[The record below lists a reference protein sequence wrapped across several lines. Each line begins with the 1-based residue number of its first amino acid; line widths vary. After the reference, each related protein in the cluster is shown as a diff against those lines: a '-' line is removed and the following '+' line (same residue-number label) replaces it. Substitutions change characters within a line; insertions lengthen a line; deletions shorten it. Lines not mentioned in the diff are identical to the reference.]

1 MDTFRNLITIIES
14 KQGVKIN
21 LEEVGC
27 DINDLE
33 PVLSSE
39 AVAFH
44 HETLAKGYVDRYNSE
59 EGDVEFNYAGAI
71 LHNLYFPQLTFPK
84 KANKPIGKSL
94 DLINKSYKS
103 FDEFKDRFTEE
114 ALKIQG
120 SGWVYLDK
128 YGEIKTIKNHAT
140 RNNIALIIDM
150 WEHAWMLDYSN
161 MSNPRE
167 QYLKHHWRIINWNIV
182 NERID

>member
-44 HETLAKGYVDRYNSE
+44 QVVRGE
-59 EGDVEFNYAGAI
+59 
-71 LHNLYFPQLTFPK
+71 
-84 KANKPIGKSL
+84 
-94 DLINKSYKS
+94 LI
-103 FDEFKDRFTEE
+103 RP
-114 ALKIQG
+114 A
-120 SGWVYLDK
+120 
-128 YGEIKTIKNHAT
+128 
-140 RNNIALIIDM
+140 
-150 WEHAWMLDYSN
+150 
-161 MSNPRE
+161 
-167 QYLKHHWRIINWNIV
+167 
-182 NERID
+182 